1 MALQET
7 AVASAFFSFFSAWEQ
22 AKSRA
27 FPVVFPVSREKQ
39 PGLGAV
45 SRAASAVLGFARS
58 ISFQRRAK
66 KIALAPDQS
75 AHASRSE
82 IVKRQC
88 EFQRDNFET
97 LRLNPGTGIRDIVNS
112 AGVHAGALTEKQ
124 QRAFG
129 DLRLSDG
136 SSVTRFRHARTG

>member
-7 AVASAFFSFFSAWEQ
+7 AVASAFFWFFSAWEH
-22 AKSRA
+22 AKSRI
-27 FPVVFPVSREKQ
+27 FPVSRETW
-39 PGLGAV
+39 PGLRAGGAG
-45 SRAASAVLGFARS
+45 SFGGPGPARS
-58 ISFQRRAK
+58 ISSQRSAK

-97 LRLNPGTGIRDIVNS
+97 LLLNPGTGIRDIVNR
-112 AGVHAGALTEKQ
+112 ARVYAGALAEKQ

-129 DLRLSDG
+129 DLRPSDG
-136 SSVTRFRHARTG
+136 SSVTRFRHGCTR